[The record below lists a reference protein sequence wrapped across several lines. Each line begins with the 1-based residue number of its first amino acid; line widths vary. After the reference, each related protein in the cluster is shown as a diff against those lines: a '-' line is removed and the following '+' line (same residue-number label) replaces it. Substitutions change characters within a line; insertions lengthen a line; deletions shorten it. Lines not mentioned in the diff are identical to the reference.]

1 MCMQCGC
8 ACIDDHKKDNRWNM
22 EAGIV
27 CSTGALMSKTSFN
40 EGESVAGIAHAILLE
55 GENE

>member
-27 CSTGALMSKTSFN
+27 CSN
-40 EGESVAGIAHAILLE
+40 RGIDVK
-55 GENE
+55 NKF